1 MIQVLRHQ
9 NKLNHR
15 KPARRDE
22 FSACGAQYH
31 TPLISESGAQSPDN
45 VNCNKCV
52 PETRLT
58 RVQERAD
65 LINWQEF
72 RGSEIVDVEQRKDEA
87 EGGHCS
93 GWRWKFC
100 EAEKRRVDVFLL
112 FFILVHT
119 EYRTTQVKEHCELDW
134 FILSYRLVYP
144 ASSSSSSVSWSGWPS
159 DAWLLVLLRV
169 NNRIYPFLHLSSAVP
184 NK

>member
-1 MIQVLRHQ
+1 MIRVLRHQ

-52 PETRLT
+52 AETRLT

-72 RGSEIVDVEQRKDEA
+72 RGSEIVDVEQRKMRPKKDTVLD
-87 EGGHCS
+87 GGGS
-93 GWRWKFC
+93 FARQKKD
-100 EAEKRRVDVFLL
+100 AST
-112 FFILVHT
+112 FF
-119 EYRTTQVKEHCELDW
+119 
-134 FILSYRLVYP
+134 SY
-144 ASSSSSSVSWSGWPS
+144 SSSSCIRNTEQHKLRSTVSSIDLFYHIV
-159 DAWLLVLLRV
+159 
-169 NNRIYPFLHLSSAVP
+169 
-184 NK
+184 